1 MLEGMRWDEDRCY
14 RAVSARDARFDGVFY
29 TAVTSTGIYCRPSCP
44 ARTPKRENVRFYV
57 SAAAAQDAGFR
68 ACRRC
73 RPDAA
78 PGSPEWD
85 VRADTVGRAM
95 RLIRDGVVEEVGVP
109 GLADRLG
116 YSTRHVH
123 RMLVDELGAG
133 PLALARS
140 NRAHYARILLET
152 TEIPVTDVAFASGF
166 ASVRQFNDTL
176 RTVYDA
182 TPSALRAGA
191 RRRHGRTARETAS
204 GRITLRLAVRRPFAY
219 DRLLDFL
226 AARAVPGLE
235 TVRDGTYAR
244 TLRLPRGLGVV
255 ALTPADDHVDC
266 ALELSDLRDTMT
278 AVARCRSLLDLDADP
293 VAIDDV
299 LGADLV
305 LADAVRA
312 IPGLR
317 VPGHVDPY
325 ELVVRAVVGQQVSVA
340 GARTTLGRIVGA
352 HGRALEPASH
362 PLATAYELTHVFP
375 EPEALAT
382 VDPAALGM
390 PRSRGATVVD
400 VSDAVAVGKL
410 DVSASADR
418 AALRADLVAMRGIG
432 PWTADYVLM
441 RATRDP
447 DVMLA
452 TDLVIRRRL
461 EARGL
466 APTRS
471 HDPTTAWSPWRSY
484 AAMHLWNLADTPPI
498 ERQP

>member
-1 MLEGMRWDEDRCY
+1 MRWDEDRCY
-14 RAVSARDARFDGVFY
+14 RAVSAKDARFDGVFF

-44 ARTPKRENVRFYV
+44 ARTPKRENVRFYTT
-57 SAAAAQDAGFR
+57 AAAAHDAGFR

-95 RLIRDGVVEEVGVP
+95 RLIRDGVVERGGVP

-140 NRAHYARILLET
+140 NRAHYARVLLET
-152 TEIPVTDVAFASGF
+152 TEVPVTDVAFASGF
-166 ASVRQFNDTL
+166 TSVRQFNDTL

-191 RRRHGRTARETAS
+191 RRRDRAAPGATP

-219 DRLLDFL
+219 ETLLDFL

-244 TLRLPRGLGVV
+244 TLRLPHGPGVV
-255 ALTPADDHVDC
+255 ALTPTDDHVAC
-266 ALELSDLRDTMT
+266 ALELSDLRDMMT
-278 AVARCRSLLDLDADP
+278 AVARCRSMFDLDADP
-293 VAIDDV
+293 VAIDGV
-299 LGADLV
+299 LGADAA
-305 LADAVRA
+305 LADAVRT
-312 IPGLR
+312 IPGMR

-340 GARTTLGRIVGA
+340 GARTTLGRIVRD
-352 HGRALEPASH
+352 HGTPLEPATH
-362 PLATAYELTHVFP
+362 PLADAYALTHVFP
-375 EPEALAT
+375 DPEALAA
-382 VDPAALGM
+382 VDPAGLGM
-390 PRSRGATVVD
+390 PRSRGTTVVG

-418 AALRADLVAMRGIG
+418 AALRCDLVALRGIG

-461 EARGL
+461 DARGL
-466 APTRS
+466 APART

-484 AAMHLWNLADTPPI
+484 AAMHLWNLADTPPT